1 MLIVLGGLPGTGKTT
16 LARALSQR
24 MQAAH
29 IRIDTIEQAIRASGM
44 LKSDIGPAGYM
55 VGYAVAE
62 DNLRIGRTVVA
73 DSVNPLNIT
82 RDAWR
87 SVAERTSSPV
97 VEIEIIRSDRADH
110 QRIIETRTSD
120 LQGLILP
127 TWDDIVAR
135 EYEPWDR
142 AHLVI
147 DTSFK
152 TVDESVSEIL
162 AALNV

>member
-142 AHLVI
+142 PHLVI

>member
-1 MLIVLGGLPGTGKTT
+1 MLIVFGGLPGTGKTT
-16 LARALSQR
+16 LARAVSRR

-55 VGYAVAE
+55 VGYAMAE
-62 DNLRIGRTVVA
+62 DNLRIGRTVIA
-73 DSVNPLNIT
+73 DSVNSLNVT

-87 SVAERTSSPV
+87 SVAERTSCPV
-97 VEIEIIRSDRADH
+97 VEIEIVRSDRADH
-110 QRIIETRTSD
+110 QRVIETRTSD
-120 LQGLILP
+120 LQGLIPP

-142 AHLVI
+142 PHLVI

-152 TVDESVSEIL
+152 TVDECVSEIL
-162 AALNV
+162 AALNE

>member
-62 DNLRIGRTVVA
+62 DNLRIGRTVIA
-73 DSVNPLNIT
+73 DSVNPLSVT
-82 RDAWR
+82 RNAWR

-97 VEIEIIRSDRADH
+97 VEIEIIRSDRVDH
-110 QRIIETRTSD
+110 QRVIETRTSD

-142 AHLVI
+142 PHLVI
-147 DTSFK
+147 DTSFR
-152 TVDESVSEIL
+152 TVDECLSEIL

>member
-62 DNLRIGRTVVA
+62 DNLRIGRTVIA
-73 DSVNPLNIT
+73 DSVNPLSVT
-82 RDAWR
+82 RNAWR
-87 SVAERTSSPV
+87 SVAECTSSPV
-97 VEIEIIRSDRADH
+97 VEIEIIRSDRVDH
-110 QRIIETRTSD
+110 QRVIETRTSD

-142 AHLVI
+142 PHLVI
-147 DTSFK
+147 DTSFR
-152 TVDESVSEIL
+152 TVDECLSEIL

>member
-1 MLIVLGGLPGTGKTT
+1 MLIVLGGLPGAGKTT

-44 LKSDIGPAGYM
+44 LKSDIGPTGYM

-97 VEIEIIRSDRADH
+97 FEIEIIRSDRADH
-110 QRIIETRTSD
+110 QRVIETRTSD

-142 AHLVI
+142 PHLVI

-152 TVDESVSEIL
+152 TVDESVSEML